1 MDSNYKTYS
10 YTNSFNRLDQYL
22 DAPAGNYEETD
33 SLPSRDKLTYG
44 NGYYANCAAMFVDL
58 RDSSSLPASYKRPV
72 LAKIYRSFISEVVAI
87 MNSDLDAREIN
98 IVGDCVWGV
107 FDTTLKTDVDDL
119 FSRAAEVNSMMKV
132 LRYKMEKKDYKTPVK
147 AGIGLSY
154 GRALMIKA
162 GYNGSGISDVVYM
175 GDVVNQA
182 AKLAAQ
188 GSKGWNQPIYADGVF
203 YQNLN
208 EYNQGLLKQI
218 TWGGPYSGWVV
229 NIAMENWYTENC
241 K

>member
-1 MDSNYKTYS
+1 MREKSTS
-10 YTNSFNRLDQYL
+10 L
-22 DAPAGNYEETD
+22 ET
-33 SLPSRDKLTYG
+33 
-44 NGYYANCAAMFVDL
+44 
-58 RDSSSLPASYKRPV
+58 AS
-72 LAKIYRSFISEVVAI
+72 
-87 MNSDLDAREIN
+87 
-98 IVGDCVWGV
+98 GGV